1 MSDDLS
7 RLPRVLLEGRPAARA
22 LLRGSDAH
30 PRLLGEMLFYPWQG
44 GTLVLTRAAGLPGDG
59 FFALHIHARGSCRTG
74 GDVAFLG
81 AGDHFNPQGLPH
93 PFHAGDLPVLLSSG
107 GRAFSVAYTV
117 PAGTGAGPG
126 GGDSRP
132 ARRLPQPAH
141 RRCRGAHR
149 LRRDPPR
156 LKTWSRVHR
165 AAAPGFSC
173 QGPADVVK

>member
-7 RLPRVLLEGRPAARA
+7 RLPHVLLEGRPAARA

-59 FFALHIHARGSCRTG
+59 FFALHIPARGSCRTG

-107 GRAFSVAYTV
+107 GRAFSVAYTGRFT
-117 PAGTGAGPG
+117 PAQVVGRAAVLHALPDDYRSQPTGGAGARIACG
-126 GGDSRP
+126 VIRP
-132 ARRLPQPAH
+132 
-141 RRCRGAHR
+141 
-149 LRRDPPR
+149 
-156 LKTWSRVHR
+156 V
-165 AAAPGFSC
+165 
-173 QGPADVVK
+173 